1 MGGSLMTVELLF
13 SRHIAAWVKGRM
25 WHASQE
31 LSDFTD
37 GQLRMRLQVP
47 HNAGLVAWILSFGA
61 DVKVVSPMRLRTA
74 VQEVAKHIAESE

>member
-1 MGGSLMTVELLF
+1 MTVELLF